1 MRVVF
6 LAENYHRF
14 YDRQWAAHPEHRGL
28 GWTDATAQLFA
39 EFFYQSDSQAAAL
52 RALGHT
58 AWTYVPD
65 WVPLQQHW
73 ARELGLWLPPYWKQ
87 IPAIVD
93 RFWRLATRASR
104 RDHWEIRVLSA
115 QLCACRP
122 DAVQVYSGVHMT
134 PDMLRA
140 LRPLARK
147 WICLWSSPLNEG
159 YPYAAYDRV
168 LTTAAKIQEEF
179 LRRGHDCRQVQHAF
193 DSRIPGRLETN
204 APRQGVVFVGS
215 LLTLHRG
222 RRELLEQVARR
233 FPLEIYGP
241 GYESLPADSPLRK
254 AWRGEALFGLDMYRR
269 YACAQIDLHVPADIG
284 RPHAGAKRLFEV
296 TGAGAL
302 LLAED
307 QPGLADCFKIGR
319 EIDMFCNAVE
329 AVEKIDYYLDNEPAR
344 TAVATAGRQ
353 RTLREHVY
361 EVRMKDWLEAVA
373 DSRPAEK
380 GN

>member
-14 YDRQWAAHPEHRGL
+14 YDRQWAAHPEYRGL
-28 GWTDATAQLFA
+28 EWATAAERMFA

-52 RALGHT
+52 RALGHE
-58 AWTYVPD
+58 AWTFVPD
-65 WVPLQQHW
+65 CVPLQQRW
-73 ARELGLWLPPYWKQ
+73 AREHGLWLPPYRKQ
-87 IPAIVD
+87 NPEIVD
-93 RFWRLATRASR
+93 RLWRLATGAPR
-104 RDHWEIRVLSA
+104 RDHWQIRVLSA
-115 QLCACRP
+115 QLRACRP
-122 DAVQVYSGVHMT
+122 DVVQVYSGVRMT
-134 PDMLRA
+134 ADMLRA
-140 LRPLARK
+140 LHPLAGK
-147 WICLWSSPLNEG
+147 WICHWSSPLKEG
-159 YPYAAYDRV
+159 YPYEAFDQV
-168 LTTAAKIQEEF
+168 LTTAANIQEEF
-179 LRRGHDCRQVQHAF
+179 LRRGHDCRRVQHAF

-215 LLTLHRG
+215 LLSVHRG

-254 AWRGEALFGLDMYRR
+254 AWHGEALFGLDMYRR
-269 YACAQIDLHVPADIG
+269 YARAQIALHVPGDIG

-307 QPGLADCFKIGR
+307 QPGLADCFELGR
-319 EIDMFCNAVE
+319 EIDVFRNAAE
-329 AVEKIDYYLDNEPAR
+329 AVEKIGFYLGNEPAR
-344 TAVATAGRQ
+344 AAAADAGRR

-373 DSRPAEK
+373 ASRPAEK